1 MTMAALDTHPR
12 QRLLFFLVQ
21 GRDASSRDTMV
32 GLVSGLE
39 RSRDWLLG
47 PPRTIDVF
55 EMYHSREG
63 DLRIDTLG
71 GELEICS
78 ALGPVALPDDV
89 DAVFLSEVRTVVE
102 AVRRTSK
109 DYGLCCGFELDDT
122 YVGTIEDGDADAT
135 LQLGLLDSWHERLEK
150 DFVDA
155 FSGGA

>member
-1 MTMAALDTHPR
+1 MTMAALDTYPR
-12 QRLLFFLVQ
+12 QKLLFFLAQ
-21 GRDASSRDTMV
+21 DRDESSEDVVV

-47 PPRTIDVF
+47 PPRLVDVF
-55 EMYHSREG
+55 EMHQSREG
-63 DLRIDTLG
+63 DLPIDTLG

-109 DYGLCCGFELDDT
+109 DYGLSFEFELDDT

-135 LQLGLLDSWHERLEK
+135 LQSGLLDSWHERLEK
-150 DFVDA
+150 DFVGTS
-155 FSGGA
+155 SGGA